1 MILRYWWILGLA
13 TLLLMGMMWVGCE
26 DDKTDGNGDNT
37 LQPVDL
43 LPQDGEISGWA
54 KGSGE
59 GDFQEAYDE
68 GSLYDIIDGG
78 AVTYINHG
86 MESAVQQVY
95 QGTVGTEDAD
105 LYLFITDQ
113 GSAGNCENLFN
124 ESTILPPSGSVIDDL
139 GDEALVDRSPL
150 FQIVLYFRED
160 SFFVR
165 ITIDKQSDPD
175 AAENIAMLF
184 ARNVEEDIP

>member
-1 MILRYWWILGLA
+1 MTYRYWTILGLVA
-13 TLLLMGMMWVGCE
+13 LLLMGLIWVGCE
-26 DDKTDGNGDNT
+26 DDSSDGNGDNT

-43 LPQDGEISGWA
+43 LPQDGEISGWT
-54 KGSGE
+54 KGTNE

-68 GSLYDIIDGG
+68 GSLYDIINGG

-95 QGTVGTEDAD
+95 RGTVGTEDAD

-113 GSAGNCENLFN
+113 GNATHCENLFN
-124 ESTILPPSGSVIDDL
+124 EPTVLPPSGSVINDL
-139 GDEALVDRSPL
+139 GDEAVIDRSPL
-150 FQIVLYFRED
+150 FQIVLYFRQD
-160 SFFVR
+160 RFFVR
-165 ITIDKQSDPD
+165 ITIDKQGDPD

-184 ARNVEEDIP
+184 ARNVEADIP